1 MVGEAVEED
10 PEVVEAEEDL
20 VEEVEEEDVLCRI
33 SNLTTKLILRISKKK
48 KIQLN

>member
-33 SNLTTKLILRISKKK
+33 SNLTTKLI
-48 KIQLN
+48 